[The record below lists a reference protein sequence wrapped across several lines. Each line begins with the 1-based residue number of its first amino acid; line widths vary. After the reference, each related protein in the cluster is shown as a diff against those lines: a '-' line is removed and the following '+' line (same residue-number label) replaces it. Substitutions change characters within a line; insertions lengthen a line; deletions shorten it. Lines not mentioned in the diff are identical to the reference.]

1 MAFLSVSN
9 STMDKEMNIWD
20 LAKSIGGEFIKDAV
34 PMGGLIVQ
42 AVNAMLPQSEQLGA
56 NPTGHDVKSA
66 IAKMTPDAQAKLMQK
81 QYDVDITSIQERHS
95 TARAMLQAESV
106 STHTTRPKIA
116 LGAFYV
122 VATIAMLITL
132 GWLYAVVTHDTKLV
146 NEIVA
151 GWAFVGV
158 ITAPFVAWLNR
169 YFGILKEEHKTRLSL
184 AAGKAEIPPIVR
196 ALL

>member
-1 MAFLSVSN
+1 
-9 STMDKEMNIWD
+9 MNIWE
-20 LAKSIGGEFIKDAV
+20 LAKNIGGEFIKDAV

-42 AVNAMLPQSEQLGA
+42 AVNAMLPQSEQLGD
-56 NPTGHDVKSA
+56 NPTGHDVKAA
-66 IAKMTPDAQAKLMQK
+66 ISKMTPDAQAKLMQK

-122 VATIAMLITL
+122 VSAISIFFIG
-132 GWLYAVVTHDTKLV
+132 GWLYAVLTHDAKLV
-146 NEIVA
+146 SDITG

-158 ITAPFVAWLNR
+158 LVAPFVAWLNR
-169 YFGILKEEHKTRLSL
+169 YFGILKEEHKNRLQIASGKGVGKGIIESL
-184 AAGKAEIPPIVR
+184 LNR
-196 ALL
+196 